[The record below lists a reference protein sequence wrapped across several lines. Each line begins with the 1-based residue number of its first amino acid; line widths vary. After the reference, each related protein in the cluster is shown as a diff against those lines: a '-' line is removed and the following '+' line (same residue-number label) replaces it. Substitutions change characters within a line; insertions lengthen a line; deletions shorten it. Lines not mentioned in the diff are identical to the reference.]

1 MLLLNRLS
9 EEKKHKRAVWEE
21 KKVNNKK
28 TLSMVMT
35 GLFMAIIAVMT
46 FIPNVGY
53 INLIVI
59 KATLLHVPVI
69 VGSIVLGPKK
79 GAILGAT
86 FGITSLIKNT
96 MEPSLLSFAFSPFY
110 HVGEIGGNFWSVV
123 IALVPRTFVG
133 VIPYFVYTG
142 LEKLLKNVKAR
153 RTVSVTAACAIGAF
167 TNTFFVMNLI
177 YFCFKEE
184 FAAAKSIALDTVYS
198 AILGIIAA
206 NGIPEMIV
214 AVVIGGAISIALLR
228 VVPQTVKEI
237 Q

>member
-1 MLLLNRLS
+1 M
-9 EEKKHKRAVWEE
+9 
-21 KKVNNKK
+21 NNKK
-28 TLSMVMT
+28 TLSMVLT

-79 GAILGAT
+79 GAVLGAT

-110 HVGEIGGNFWSVV
+110 QVGEIGGNGWSVV
-123 IALVPRTFVG
+123 IALVPRVLVG
-133 VIPYFVYTG
+133 VIPYFVFIG
-142 LEKLLKNVKAR
+142 IEKLLKNVKVR
-153 RTVSVTAACAIGAF
+153 RTIAIPVACAVGAF
-167 TNTFFVMNLI
+167 TNTLLVMNMI
-177 YFCFKEE
+177 YFFFKDE
-184 FAAAKSIALDTVYS
+184 FAAAKSIAIEAVYS

-206 NGIPEMIV
+206 NGVPEAIV
-214 AVVIGGAISIALLR
+214 AVVIGGAISVALLR
-228 VVPQTVKEI
+228 VIPQTVKGTGRPVA
-237 Q
+237 QAK